1 MKLHLI
7 KMKLMRIEVI
17 NRIHL
22 RGINKIRG
30 KSYSIIAAACN
41 RGFLCWAIY
50 DIPVTSDI
58 FITF

>member
-1 MKLHLI
+1 
-7 KMKLMRIEVI
+7 MKLMRIEVI

-22 RGINKIRG
+22 RGNEPINPNNKIRG